1 MKATN
6 VIPLKRNVLVRLD
19 EARETKSAHGLL
31 LPDFVH
37 QQIYQGTVVSH
48 GPECVDVREGWSVI
62 MEKLCNHKLGR
73 LEIPLDHEDE
83 VSPRVFVLIHESDI
97 LCAIE

>member
-6 VIPLKRNVLVRLD
+6 VTPLKRNVLVRLD
-19 EARETKSAHGLL
+19 EARQTVTQGGLIR
-31 LPDFVH
+31 PDFVH

-48 GPECVDVREGWSVI
+48 GPECVDVREGQSVI
-62 MEKLCNHKLGR
+62 MEKLCQNKLGR

-83 VSPRVFVLIHESDI
+83 VSPRAFVLIHESDI